1 MLDWRRIDGSWFGNG
16 FRIEQASPAV
26 WRLEEVQ
33 HAQDGSVSVDT
44 DPIAA
49 LPSLQAC
56 KYHAEMLHND
66 RELTATRQRLGLVSL
81 GALSLAVLSGSPL
94 VLIAAA
100 VIGGASIV
108 ELTLTWFDGRVGS
121 ATDLVQ

>member
-1 MLDWRRIDGSWFGNG
+1 MLDWKRIDGSWFGNG

-26 WRLEEVQ
+26 WRLEDVQ

-56 KYHAEMLHND
+56 KHHAEMLHND
-66 RELTATRQRLGLVSL
+66 RELTAVRRRLGLVSL
-81 GALSLAVLSGSPL
+81 GAVSLAVLSGSPL
-94 VLIAAA
+94 VFIAAG
-100 VIGGASIV
+100 VIGGASII
-108 ELTLTWFDGRVGS
+108 ELTLTWFDGRVGGVK
-121 ATDLVQ
+121 DLVQ